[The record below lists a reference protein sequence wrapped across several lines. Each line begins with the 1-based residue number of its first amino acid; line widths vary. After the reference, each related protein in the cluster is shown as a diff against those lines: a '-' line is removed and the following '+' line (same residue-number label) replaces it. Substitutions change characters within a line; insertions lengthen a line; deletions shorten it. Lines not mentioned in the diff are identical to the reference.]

1 MWKSE
6 KVFEPEG
13 GKLDGLKDVVSS
25 ALSNT
30 MEDYNGL
37 EAIPDLED
45 DLTEP
50 SKSTSKVKKTLQFHQ
65 MKIIRGAVNI
75 FNVLVTFNDFHDSD
89 DEDEQG
95 KNKKML
101 NTKPK
106 RKCKEFT
113 TCP

>member
-1 MWKSE
+1 MKLVDSVWKSE

-50 SKSTSKVKKTLQFHQ
+50 SKSTSKVKK
-65 MKIIRGAVNI
+65 
-75 FNVLVTFNDFHDSD
+75 
-89 DEDEQG
+89 
-95 KNKKML
+95 
-101 NTKPK
+101 NTPIPPN
-106 RKCKEFT
+106 ENH
-113 TCP
+113 